1 MSQTWS
7 ANVGNDLLADAA
19 IQQLNLG
26 YDTEQ
31 DRLLL
36 KIGLSDDSEITV
48 WLTRRVVKSLWNLL
62 QQAGVPSMAMTE
74 AFGDQPAAEG
84 NPKKSNTQVNYA
96 DAYQSRHI
104 ARLNEPM
111 LAHDCNLITAPDAP
125 TSLELKSRSGA
136 MMKIVLSGE
145 LTQALG
151 HMLQLATK
159 EAVWDIGFA
168 TSRIVMKETS
178 TRPVLH

>member
-1 MSQTWS
+1 M
-7 ANVGNDLLADAA
+7 GNDLLADAA

-26 YDTEQ
+26 YDAEQ

-62 QQAGVPSMAMTE
+62 QQAGVPSIAMTE
-74 AFGDQPAAEG
+74 AFGDQLPSESGA
-84 NPKKSNTQVNYA
+84 KKSGTQTSPQVNYS

-111 LAHDCNLITAPDAP
+111 LAHDCNLATSPDAP
-125 TSLELKSRSGA
+125 ASLELKSKSGA
-136 MMKIVLSGE
+136 LMKIVLSGE

-159 EAVWDIGFA
+159 EAAWDIGFA